1 MNALQDAG
9 RLLSRPG
16 RSGAEVPAMQNSGYG
31 VRKVLVVDGARDHG
45 ARLAHELP
53 RERYALTLAEST
65 DEAVQL
71 IRDTAYDIALIE
83 VRMPESDSVGLL
95 RRIRREQPLTKVIMM
110 TDYGDEE
117 LWVDLV
123 NQGAADLVLKPV
135 SVRDLDRA
143 Q

>member
-1 MNALQDAG
+1 
-9 RLLSRPG
+9 
-16 RSGAEVPAMQNSGYG
+16 MQNSGYG